1 MASLSSIA
9 DTIAAFKRG
18 EMVVVMDDESRENE
32 GDLIIAASAMTPA
45 KTAFILRHTT
55 GILCVALSGDMA
67 ERLELDPMVGR
78 RGNTD
83 PKGTAFT
90 VTCDVVKGITTGASA
105 FDRCMTCMSLADP
118 KAVPEDFTRPGHVFP
133 LIAKPRGVLERR
145 GHTEAAVD
153 LCALAGMSPAGAI
166 CAFRGGGGLSDVCV
180 CCCLSYVSCMC
191 PACVLRASCVRP
203 ACARCACAVRC
214 ASHSRFLIEL
224 VIPPLRAPPPPPS
237 SPS

>member
-1 MASLSSIA
+1 MSSIA

-55 GILCVALSGDMA
+55 GILCVALSGEMA

-153 LCALAGMSPAGAI
+153 LCKLAGMSPAGAI
-166 CAFRGGGGLSDVCV
+166 CAFWGDGGLRV
-180 CCCLSYVSCMC
+180 
-191 PACVLRASCVRP
+191 
-203 ACARCACAVRC
+203 
-214 ASHSRFLIEL
+214 
-224 VIPPLRAPPPPPS
+224 
-237 SPS
+237 